1 MNQLNIIRQG
11 FVDHPA
17 MDVAVS
23 YATLEAVARGEL
35 GEVLRLHVP
44 AAVVAFGRADRVR
57 EGYPF
62 AVRAAEAHGF
72 AAVERLA
79 GGRAA
84 VFHEATLAFAWTAPM
99 SDPRAGIRDR
109 FESITTTMVS
119 AFRSLGVDA
128 HVGEIPGEYCPG
140 QWSVNAGGRVKV
152 MGVGQKLV
160 KGAAHVGG
168 VVVVDDDQRIRD
180 VLIPVYR
187 ALGLDWDPRTSGSL
201 ADLAPGLD
209 TNRVTTAILGELG
222 RRFNLED
229 SALPESV
236 IENASALI
244 SQHLQRV
251 A

>member
-1 MNQLNIIRQG
+1 
-11 FVDHPA
+11 
-17 MDVAVS
+17 
-23 YATLEAVARGEL
+23 
-35 GEVLRLHVP
+35 
-44 AAVVAFGRADRVR
+44 
-57 EGYPF
+57 
-62 AVRAAEAHGF
+62 
-72 AAVERLA
+72 
-79 GGRAA
+79 
-84 VFHEATLAFAWTAPM
+84 
-99 SDPRAGIRDR
+99 
-109 FESITTTMVS
+109 
-119 AFRSLGVDA
+119 
-128 HVGEIPGEYCPG
+128 
-140 QWSVNAGGRVKV
+140 

-168 VVVVDDDQRIRD
+168 VVVVDDGQRIRD

-209 TNRVTTAILGELG
+209 TNRVTTAILSELG